1 MGGAHDA
8 FDAPDAAMG
17 RGHAEYS
24 FSADAGRGGEQ
35 APGWP
40 GWDGLEQAVARSA
53 RGAGRVRRLGS
64 LTSTSTARGMEDIVR
79 HCHGH
84 REIITDASVV
94 ELRFHSKGSF
104 PLEQLKIKAW
114 RGETKAGPA
123 RSGPETHGTAD
134 PSIRRW
140 FRVRPSAPEPVDG
153 RSWTQGLGDRQ
164 TGPPICLR
172 SGEVLSDMH
181 HGRDALREAL
191 HT

>member
-1 MGGAHDA
+1 VLAIDPLKSCKGGAVKWSTRARSTRGSGGWLGLTYVDGRCA
-8 FDAPDAAMG
+8 RCVFDAPDAAAG
-17 RGHAEYS
+17 RGHAVEIREYS

-79 HCHGH
+79 HCHEH

-94 ELRFHSKGSF
+94 ELRFHSRGSF
-104 PLEQLKIKAW
+104 PLEKELKIKAV

-123 RSGPETHGTAD
+123 RNAPETHHGTAD
-134 PSIRRW
+134 PSIRR
-140 FRVRPSAPEPVDG
+140 
-153 RSWTQGLGDRQ
+153 
-164 TGPPICLR
+164 
-172 SGEVLSDMH
+172 
-181 HGRDALREAL
+181 
-191 HT
+191 